1 VNSIRHKS
9 AESVKAAAEQQESG
23 QTCNATLFVEP
34 LAWMQPLI
42 SRQPQGKL
50 YCPKCKAKVGAYSWV
65 SGVFTMANE
74 FSLCFC
80 ANASLVRSS
89 VHRMSVLM
97 RRQAGACFLFSPVK
111 ARLVHPSAKFTNYS
125 LKQLQILFKAD
136 FFHWSSAHYLS
147 RKMCI

>member
-1 VNSIRHKS
+1 MVGKTNFSPVELRRVIASASNVFPHHIATDSVGWQVKRVNSIHHKS
-9 AESVKAAAEQQESG
+9 VNSVEAVEQQESSG

-80 ANASLVRSS
+80 ANASPVRSS
-89 VHRMSVLM
+89 VHRMPVPV
-97 RRQAGACFLFSPVK
+97 RRQASARFLFGPVK
-111 ARLVHPSAKFTNYS
+111 A
-125 LKQLQILFKAD
+125 
-136 FFHWSSAHYLS
+136 
-147 RKMCI
+147 